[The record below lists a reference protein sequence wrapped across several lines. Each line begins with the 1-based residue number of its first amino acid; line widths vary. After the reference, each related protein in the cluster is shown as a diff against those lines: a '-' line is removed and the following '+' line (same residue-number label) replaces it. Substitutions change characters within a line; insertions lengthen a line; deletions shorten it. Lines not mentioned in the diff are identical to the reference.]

1 MMSLVYKVLIP
12 LSFGEGLGVRSLVV
26 SAFGLAPQETISKN
40 ENNTVFLNT
49 EFDIIPLKL
58 EYFIA
63 KRLIVAKDHKSS
75 ISAPIIKIAI
85 IAIALGM
92 IMMIVTI
99 ATGIGLQQKIRQKV
113 AAFNGH
119 ITISGYND
127 NNSDVSSKPISIHQS
142 FYPKF
147 KEVEGIDH
155 VQAVA
160 SKAGIIRTAT
170 TFEGIIF
177 KGVGK
182 DYETTNLQEY
192 LVKGRMPN
200 FSSSLNEEV
209 LISEYLCNRLNLKLG
224 DKFVTY
230 FMKENSEGY
239 NLRNFKIVGI
249 YNSGFQEFDATY
261 VIGDIR
267 HVQRIN
273 KWAPDQIGSFEVFI
287 SDFNQIE
294 QKSQEVYRE
303 TSSTLDTQS
312 IVEKYYYIFEWL
324 KLFDFNILV
333 MLIVM
338 ISVATI
344 NMVVALLVLI
354 LERTQMIGI
363 LKSLGAN
370 NWSIRK
376 VFLYNAAYLILRG
389 LFWGNTIGIGMLLIQ
404 KYFGIVKLP
413 SESYYVNEAP
423 VDINLFYILLLN
435 IGTIIICL
443 LVLLVP
449 SYIITK
455 ITPSKSIRFE

>member
-1 MMSLVYKVLIP
+1 M
-12 LSFGEGLGVRSLVV
+12 
-26 SAFGLAPQETISKN
+26 
-40 ENNTVFLNT
+40 
-49 EFDIIPLKL
+49 KL

-63 KRLIVAKDHKSS
+63 KRLITAKDHKSS

-85 IAIALGM
+85 TAIALGM
-92 IMMIVTI
+92 IMMIVSI

-113 AAFNGH
+113 SAFNGH
-119 ITISGYND
+119 IIISGYND
-127 NNSDVSSKPISIHQS
+127 NNSDVSTTPISIHQS
-142 FYPKF
+142 FYPNF
-147 KEVEGIDH
+147 KNVDGITH

-160 SKAGIIRTAT
+160 SKAGIIRTESA
-170 TFEGIIF
+170 FEGIIF

-182 DYETTNLQEY
+182 EYQIDNLKEY
-192 LVKGRMPN
+192 LVKGRLPN
-200 FSSSLNEEV
+200 FKANLNEEV
-209 LISEYLCNRLNLKLG
+209 LISQYLCNRLGLKLG

-249 YNSGFQEFDATY
+249 YNSGFQEFDASY

-273 KWAPDQIGSFEVFI
+273 KWSPEQIGSFEVFVD
-287 SDFNQIE
+287 DFTQIE
-294 QKSQEVYRE
+294 SKGQQVYEE
-303 TSSTLDTQS
+303 TSSTLDSQT
-312 IVEKYYYIFEWL
+312 IVEKFYYIFEWL

-333 MLIVM
+333 ILIVM
-338 ISVATI
+338 IAVSTI

-376 VFLYNAAYLILRG
+376 VFLYNAAYLIGRG
-389 LFWGNTIGIGMLLIQ
+389 LLWGNVIGIGLLLLQ
-404 KYFGIVKLP
+404 KYLGIIKLNP
-413 SESYYVNEAP
+413 ESYYVNVAP

-435 IGTIIICL
+435 IGTVVICL
-443 LVLLVP
+443 LVLLIP
-449 SYIITK
+449 SFIITK